1 MSVKPGMSAKE
12 VATLH
17 YKLMME
23 NKYEQWL
30 KTIRKNLRDQEDK
43 YGSSPY
49 FWWDTGRKR
58 VDKQKMSYKFK
69 NEDTRFRTD
78 KRVKFFFHRLDKDGK
93 PSGSGQVP
101 ITLVKD
107 EQDNDEW
114 RVDVSSW

>member
-1 MSVKPGMSAKE
+1 MSAKE
-12 VATLH
+12 VAILY

-23 NKYEQWL
+23 NNKEWL
-30 KTIRKNLRDQEDK
+30 KTIRKSIRGQADK

-49 FWWDTGRKR
+49 FWWDTRIKR

-69 NEDTRFRTD
+69 NEDPRFRTD
-78 KRVKFFFHRLDKDGK
+78 RKAKFFFHRLDMDGK

-101 ITLVKD
+101 IHLIKD
-107 EQDNDEW
+107 EEDNDEW

>member
-12 VATLH
+12 VAILH

-23 NKYEQWL
+23 NNKKEWL
-30 KTIRKNLRDQEDK
+30 KTIRKRLRDQAEK

-58 VDKQKMSYKFK
+58 VDEQKMSYTFK
-69 NEDTRFRTD
+69 NEDTKSKTER
-78 KRVKFFFHRLDKDGK
+78 RVKFFFNRLDKDGK
-93 PSGSGQVP
+93 PSGTGQVP
-101 ITLVKD
+101 IILVKD
-107 EQDNDEW
+107 EEDKDEW